1 VTRRILAPLAVVVV
15 LLFSGAAPALA
26 DFHVLRS
33 NPAAGSTVPQPP
45 AEVQITLDGPVSDVA
60 SSVRVSGSGGVYND
74 GVVTLSGGDT
84 LVQPV
89 RRMSSGDYTVSWTA
103 AAAPGAPATSGK
115 FTFTVSA
122 PAERGGGAGQ
132 WVVLGV
138 MAVIIAFLG
147 NALLRRRLAKRPEA
161 KRRDALR
168 PEARRPERRPPDAQ
182 GRK

>member
-1 VTRRILAPLAVVVV
+1 VTRRILALLAVVVV

-33 NPAAGSTVPQPP
+33 NPAAGATVPEPP
-45 AEVQITLDGPVSDVA
+45 AEVQISFDGPVSDVA
-60 SSVRVSGSGGVYND
+60 SSVQVSAASGVYND

-89 RRMSSGDYTVSWTA
+89 RRMASGAYTVSWTA

-115 FTFTVSA
+115 FSFTVTA
-122 PAERGGGAGQ
+122 PPERGGGAGQ

-147 NALLRRRLAKRPEA
+147 NALVRRRLA
-161 KRRDALR
+161 
-168 PEARRPERRPPDAQ
+168 RRPETRRPETRRPETRRPEAQ